1 MKQRSATAADAE
13 LIMKLYDLRRE
24 AVMRKAREAV
34 ANFWPQ
40 SVEEVVQ
47 IAQAFGSEQNAYFRQ
62 VVSYWEMAAS
72 FVLKGALNEELFL
85 ESGGEMI
92 FVFAKLHPFLPEI
105 RARLNAPEFFSRVE
119 QLLKRNANGRQ
130 KLKATLERV
139 QMIGQ
144 LRRQAARQ

>member
-105 RARLNAPEFFSRVE
+105 RERLNAPEFFSRVE